1 MIVSKRIYLRR
12 QTCSVVNNRII
23 AVLFFSSL
31 SFVLCNAQVIIPY
44 PNHYEQREGELII
57 PKVITI
63 SAESGE
69 FSSLIPGFVKT
80 LQKFSVQAKKKGE
93 NGWIRLVRNTAC
105 YSPEEYQLT
114 VSSAGIIIEAGCANG
129 CFYGLQSALQLI
141 NSAGA
146 GGSIPCAVIRDNPRY
161 SWRGLMLDESRH
173 FIGMKEVK
181 TLLDFMALHKLNKFH
196 WHLTDSQG
204 WRIEIKRYPLLTS
217 VGAIGNLSDPG
228 APAQYY
234 TQAEIAEI
242 VQYAADRFIEVIPEI
257 DMPGHATSAVN
268 AYPEFSGGG
277 SKQYPNFT
285 FNPGK
290 EGTYTF
296 LTNILKEIT
305 ALFPSRYIHIG
316 GDEVHFGNEQWH
328 HLPEIGDLMKTQG
341 LEDLVAVEHY
351 FLNRMSDSIRTLDK
365 TVIGWD
371 EVVTA
376 GLPVSNTVVMWWRQ
390 ERPEQLEKAISKGYE
405 IVLCPRL
412 PLYLDFVQHA
422 SHKYGRKWSKG
433 EYAPI
438 EMVYHFPGT
447 DYTSGVSV
455 ATLLIK
461 GIQGNVWTEQIHT
474 PERLQF
480 MVYPRLSALAEAA
493 WTQDRSKNY
502 EDFNSRMD
510 HMIAIYKKFGIT
522 FFDYKKPGLTPEIA
536 GPVKK

>member
-1 MIVSKRIYLRR
+1 MNKHI
-12 QTCSVVNNRII
+12 TAII
-23 AVLFFSSL
+23 LLFSL
-31 SFVLCNAQVIIPY
+31 SISLCIAQEIIPY
-44 PNHYEQREGELII
+44 PNHYDQQEGYFEI
-57 PKVITI
+57 PNEITI

-69 FSSLIPGFVKT
+69 FSSLIPEFVETIEGF
-80 LQKFSVQAKKKGE
+80 SIQAKE
-93 NGWIRLVRNTAC
+93 TERNGSIQLARNTLC
-105 YSPEEYQLT
+105 YNPEEYRLT
-114 VSSAGIIIEAGCANG
+114 VSPTGIIVEAGCANG
-129 CFYGLQSALQLI
+129 CFYGLQSVFQLI

-146 GGSIPCAVIRDNPRY
+146 GGSIPCAVIRDAPRY
-161 SWRGLMLDESRH
+161 EWRGLMLDESRH
-173 FIGMKEVK
+173 FMGKSEVK
-181 TLLDFMALHKLNKFH
+181 KLLDFMALHKLNKFH

-217 VGAIGNLSDPG
+217 VGAIGNLTDPN

-257 DMPGHATSAVN
+257 DMPGHATSAVK

-277 SKQYPNFT
+277 SKQYPDFT

-305 ALFPSRYIHIG
+305 ALFPSKYIHIG
-316 GDEVHFGNEQWH
+316 GDEVHFGNEQWN

-351 FLNRMSDSIRTLDK
+351 FLNRMSDSICTLDK
-365 TVIGWD
+365 TVVGWD

-405 IVLCPRL
+405 VVLCPRL
-412 PLYLDFVQHA
+412 PLYLDFVQHP

-438 EMVYHFPGT
+438 ERVYHFPGT
-447 DYTSGVSV
+447 DYTSGIAV
-455 ATLLIK
+455 ATPLIK
-461 GIQGNVWTEQIHT
+461 GVQGNVWTERIHT

-493 WTQDRSKNY
+493 WTQDQSKNY
-502 EDFNSRMD
+502 ENFNLRMD
-510 HMIAIYKKFGIT
+510 KMMEIYKKSGIV
-522 FFDYKKPGLTPEIA
+522 FFDYKDPVSSPEVA
-536 GPVKK
+536 GPEMRKKD

>member
-1 MIVSKRIYLRR
+1 MTKHFTAL
-12 QTCSVVNNRII
+12 
-23 AVLFFSSL
+23 VLLLFSFLGVHS
-31 SFVLCNAQVIIPY
+31 QEIIPY
-44 PNHYEQREGELII
+44 PNHYEQREGKLII
-57 PKVITI
+57 PKVITV

-69 FSSLIPGFVKT
+69 FSSLIPGFVET
-80 LQKFSVQAKKKGE
+80 LESFSLRAKKTEKK
-93 NGWIRLVRNTAC
+93 GWIQLVRNTAC
-105 YSPEEYQLT
+105 YNPEEYRLT
-114 VSSAGIIIEAGCANG
+114 VSPAGIVVEAGCANG
-129 CFYGLQSALQLI
+129 CFYGLQSAFQLI
-141 NSAGA
+141 NSAGT
-146 GGSIPCAVIRDNPRY
+146 GGPIPCAVIRDVPRY
-161 SWRGLMLDESRH
+161 GWRGLMLDESRH
-173 FIGMKEVK
+173 FIGKAEVK
-181 TLLDFMALHKLNKFH
+181 KLLDLMALHKLNKFH

-217 VGAIGNLSDPG
+217 VGATGNLTDPD

-234 TQAEIAEI
+234 TRDEIAEI

-257 DMPGHATSAVN
+257 DMPGHATAAVK

-305 ALFPSRYIHIG
+305 ALFPSKYIHIG
-316 GDEVHFGNEQWH
+316 GDEVHFGNEQWNR
-328 HLPEIGDLMKTQG
+328 LPEIGDLMKRER
-341 LEDLVAVEHY
+341 LSDLVAVEHY
-351 FLNRMSDSIRTLDK
+351 FLNRMSDSVRTLGK
-365 TVIGWD
+365 TVMGWD

-390 ERPEQLEKAISKGYE
+390 ERPEQLEKAIGKGYE

-412 PLYLDFVQHA
+412 PLYLDFVQHP

-438 EMVYHFPGT
+438 EKVYHFPGT
-447 DYTSGVSV
+447 DYTSGIPV
-455 ATLLIK
+455 ATPLIK
-461 GIQGNVWTEQIHT
+461 GIQGNVWTERIHT

-480 MVYPRLSALAEAA
+480 MLYPRLSALAEAA

-502 EDFNSRMD
+502 ENFNSRMEK
-510 HMIAIYKKFGIT
+510 MMEFYKKSGIV
-522 FFDYKKPGLTPEIA
+522 FFNYKNPDSSPEVA
-536 GPVKK
+536 GPEKR